1 MKKEQFSRRNF
12 IKTGVTASIA
22 GIMAPAIMPSGIV
35 AKKGRT
41 APSDRIVLG
50 AIGVGSRGSGLLE
63 RHFSS
68 YEDVRIAAVADAD
81 MNRCREVGNQF
92 NAVAYQD
99 YRHLLDRD
107 DIDGVVIA
115 STDHWH
121 ALHSIH
127 AAQAGK
133 DIYCEKALS
142 LTVREGRL
150 MVEAAR
156 KYGRVFQTGS
166 QQRSEPNFFRAC
178 MLVRNGYIGNV
189 RKVVGV
195 NFNGPWENALPG
207 QKVPDGLDWDMWCGP
222 VPVHP
227 YHPEVKSNRGF
238 PGWLSIVDFC
248 GGEITGWGTHDIDQI
263 QWALGMD
270 EGGPVEIWTEGKP
283 YRPWI
288 AVRPDRTGRFFGAT
302 DPVIHMKYPGDIH
315 VEFSEHKRPNGGAL
329 FIGDQGQIRVDR
341 GTLELSN
348 EEWHQLPLDTMKVQL
363 HTSDDH
369 YRNWLDCMRDRSR
382 PVADVEIGHRSAT
395 ACHLGNI
402 ARWISQRTQQTGDR
416 LHWDPKQE
424 RFTNNDWGNFYLD
437 RPRRQPYTLP
447 EQI

>member
-1 MKKEQFSRRNF
+1 MKKESNSRRDF
-12 IKTGVTASIA
+12 IKTGVSAGIA
-22 GIMAPAIMPSGIV
+22 GIMFPAVLPSGIV

-41 APSDRIVLG
+41 APGDRIVIG
-50 AIGVGSRGSGLLE
+50 AIGVGSRGLSMLE
-63 RHFSS
+63 SQFSQ

-81 MNRCREVGNQF
+81 MNRCRQVANQF
-92 NAVAYQD
+92 GAEAYQD
-99 YRHLLDRD
+99 YRHLLDRE

-133 DIYCEKALS
+133 DIYCEKSLS

-156 KYGRVFQTGS
+156 KYDRVFQTGS
-166 QQRSEPNFFRAC
+166 QQRSEAKFHRAC
-178 MLVRNGYIGNV
+178 MLIRNGYIGNI

-207 QKVPDGLDWDMWCGP
+207 QKVPEGLDWDMWCGP

-227 YHPEVKSNRGF
+227 YHPELKNNRGF

-270 EGGPVEIWTEGKP
+270 ESGPVEIWTEGKP

-315 VEFSEHKRPNGGAL
+315 VAFSEHTRPRGGAL
-329 FIGDQGQIRVDR
+329 FIGDKGRIRVDR
-341 GTLELSN
+341 ETLELSN
-348 EEWHQLPLDTMKVQL
+348 EGWRDLPLEDMEVQL
-363 HTSDDH
+363 HTSKDH

-395 ACHLGNI
+395 VCHLGNI
-402 ARWISQRTQQTGDR
+402 ARWITQRTQQTGEK
-416 LHWDPKQE
+416 LLWDAEQE

-437 RPRRQPYTLP
+437 RPRRKPYTLP
-447 EQI
+447 DRI